1 MTLKKIMIRILIVL
15 ILIMMGSCKKDEIIP
30 IKVSMPPKV
39 TEIKKEGK
47 VPPKKRKFRFFK
59 RKKYRG
65 SKSCSRTF

>member
-1 MTLKKIMIRILIVL
+1 
-15 ILIMMGSCKKDEIIP
+15 MMGSCKKDEIIP

-47 VPPKKRKFRFFK
+47 VPTKKRKFRLFK

-65 SKSCSRTF
+65 PKSCSRTF